1 MCSFVMKISLA
12 FCIILSSSTT
22 SGLMHQSRNEMS
34 YSTASRR
41 IMSGSNAAKK
51 SHASIR
57 QNLSLRNVAGTSEAY
72 SVDQI
77 LDLVSVTDKGAGASM
92 ELQEKVS
99 SWMEMKSKE
108 YSESLSSL
116 NKQATEKGKDTSP
129 LTVLD
134 DEKLYGNYDVTFV
147 STLKAS
153 KQQGNPAGG
162 NFRGSL
168 GRFIYENEG
177 LYQHILKEEDVNS
190 DDSFGEEGGVKI
202 IEEDAVANLM
212 ESIENV
218 PENVPVTPNVLETI
232 LGDNLIPKE
241 SIISDKEPSSE
252 EVKSLV
258 EEPIKTEKQSR
269 VYAINYITGKLF
281 RFLTVSV
288 ILKGAVQKITEAERT
303 QMTSK
308 YGTAL
313 SPGTVRADFES
324 PLITVGGIGIRIG
337 PNSNVVLDT
346 PYLDDKIR
354 LGMGARGSAFIFKRT
369 KDSRANNWKIDIKR
383 KPINAK
389 FLGFLFISFGS
400 IILNLFTSNTVQ
412 IFSVLKKIVAFPVI
426 FVGLLLFFTK
436 GGIREENK
444 TLPDRQ

>member
-1 MCSFVMKISLA
+1 MQQPRT
-12 FCIILSSSTT
+12 SSAVKE
-22 SGLMHQSRNEMS
+22 LS

-41 IMSGSNAAKK
+41 ILSGSNVVKK

-57 QNLSLRNVAGTSEAY
+57 RNLSLRNDAGTSETY

-92 ELQEKVS
+92 ELQEKVT
-99 SWMEMKSKE
+99 SWMEMKSNE
-108 YSESLSSL
+108 YSESLSSR
-116 NKQATEKGKDTSP
+116 NKQATDKDKNATP
-129 LTVLD
+129 YTVLD

-162 NFRGSL
+162 NFRGSF

-190 DDSFGEEGGVKI
+190 DDDNGHETGVKTS
-202 IEEDAVANLM
+202 EEDAVANLM

-218 PENVPVTPNVLETI
+218 PESVPVTPNILETI
-232 LGDNLIPKE
+232 IGDNFIPKE
-241 SIISDKEPSSE
+241 SLISDKEPSSE
-252 EVKSLV
+252 ELKSLI
-258 EEPIKTEKQSR
+258 EEPIKTEKPSR

-288 ILKGAVQKITEAERT
+288 ILKGAVQKITETERT
-303 QMTSK
+303 QMTAK
-308 YGTAL
+308 YGTTL

-324 PLITVGGIGIRIG
+324 PLVTIGGVGIRIG

-389 FLGFLFISFGS
+389 FLGFLFLSFGS
-400 IILNLFTSNTVQ
+400 IILNLFTLNTVQ
-412 IFSVLKKIVAFPVI
+412 IFSVLKKVVAFPMI
-426 FVGLLLFFTK
+426 FFGFILFFTK

-444 TLPDRQ
+444 TLPDR

>member
-1 MCSFVMKISLA
+1 MQKSQSTHTRNGVSF
-12 FCIILSSSTT
+12 T
-22 SGLMHQSRNEMS
+22 
-34 YSTASRR
+34 TASYRVVSACGRR
-41 IMSGSNAAKK
+41 PGVISSKN
-51 SHASIR
+51 SHTSSYR
-57 QNLSLRNVAGTSEAY
+57 DLSLRNVAGTAETY

-77 LDLVSVTDKGAGASM
+77 LDLVSVTDKGAAASM

-99 SWMEMKSKE
+99 SWMETKSNE

-116 NKQATEKGKDTSP
+116 NKEAADKNISP
-129 LTVLD
+129 ITVLD
-134 DEKLYGNYDVTFV
+134 DEKLFGNYDVTFV

-162 NFRGSL
+162 NFRGSF

-190 DDSFGEEGGVKI
+190 EENIQRDNIETSKEDD
-202 IEEDAVANLM
+202 VAYIM

-218 PENVPVTPNVLETI
+218 PENI
-232 LGDNLIPKE
+232 LSDNLIPTVTLL
-241 SIISDKEPSSE
+241 SDKEPSSE
-252 EVKSLV
+252 ESKSL
-258 EEPIKTEKQSR
+258 TEVPEKNEKKSR
-269 VYAINYITGKLF
+269 IYAINYITGKLF

-288 ILKGAVQKITEAERT
+288 ILKGAVQIITEAERT
-303 QMTSK
+303 QMTAK

-313 SPGTVRADFES
+313 SSGTVRADFES
-324 PLITVGGIGIRIG
+324 PLITIGGFGIRIG

-369 KDSRANNWKIDIKR
+369 TDKRANNWKIDIKR
-383 KPINAK
+383 KPIKAK
-389 FLGFLFISFGS
+389 SLGFFFVSLGA
-400 IILNLFTSNTVQ
+400 IILNLFTSSNIQ
-412 IFSVLKKIVAFPVI
+412 FLSIMKKIIAFPMI

-444 TLPDRQ
+444 TLPDR

>member
-1 MCSFVMKISLA
+1 MQQSRTALNRNFMSFAAASCRI
-12 FCIILSSSTT
+12 T
-22 SGLMHQSRNEMS
+22 SGL
-34 YSTASRR
+34 
-41 IMSGSNAAKK
+41 NAIKK
-51 SHASIR
+51 SHMSVR
-57 QNLSLRNVAGTSEAY
+57 QNLSLRNVAGTSETY
-72 SVDQI
+72 TVDQI

-99 SWMEMKSKE
+99 SWMEMKSNE

-116 NKQATEKGKDTSP
+116 NKQATEKNLSP
-129 LTVLD
+129 VTVLD
-134 DEKLYGNYDVTFV
+134 DENLYGNYDVTFV

-162 NFRGSL
+162 NFRGTF

-190 DDSFGEEGGVKI
+190 DDNIEGQGSDKA
-202 IEEDAVANLM
+202 IEEDAVASLM

-218 PENVPVTPNVLETI
+218 PEIVAENLV
-232 LGDNLIPKE
+232 DNFIPKE
-241 SIISDKEPSSE
+241 SLLTEKESSSE
-252 EVKSLV
+252 EIKSLT
-258 EEPIKTEKQSR
+258 EEPISKIEKQSR

-288 ILKGAVQKITEAERT
+288 ILKGAVQKITEMERT
-303 QMTSK
+303 QMTAK

-313 SPGTVRADFES
+313 SPGTVRADFEP
-324 PLITVGGIGIRIG
+324 PLISIGGVSIRIG

-369 KDSRANNWKIDIKR
+369 QDNRANNWKIDIKR
-383 KPINAK
+383 KPVNAK
-389 FLGFLFISFGS
+389 FLGFLLLSFGT
-400 IILNLFTSNTVQ
+400 IILNLFTTNNIQ
-412 IFSVLKKIVAFPVI
+412 LFSILKKVIAFPMI
-426 FVGLLLFFTK
+426 FIGFILFFTK